1 MKREL
6 VKAINAFFVIRILEL
21 KTYNIIKLIVISIVM
36 KTIVKSILN
45 INIK

>member
-6 VKAINAFFVIRILEL
+6 VKAINVSFIIRILEL

>member
-6 VKAINAFFVIRILEL
+6 VKAINVSFIIRILEL

-36 KTIVKSILN
+36 KTIVKTTLN